1 MSITLTQLESALKK
15 AWSKNSC
22 YFKSME
28 EWTPRNPCIGHCTVT
43 ALIVQDYFW
52 GDIVFCNHQDHYWN
66 RLQNGQIVDMTKD
79 QMTPN
84 SICCIDQVVTRTD
97 VLESPKSINAKTK
110 ERYILLKTNVL
121 IGLEIKESI
130 K

>member
-1 MSITLTQLESALKK
+1 
-15 AWSKNSC
+15 
-22 YFKSME
+22 
-28 EWTPRNPCIGHCTVT
+28 
-43 ALIVQDYFW
+43 
-52 GDIVFCNHQDHYWN
+52 
-66 RLQNGQIVDMTKD
+66 MTKD